1 MNDYNFSYNS
11 WLARMQL
18 NNRLKQ
24 SKYYP
29 MYRKIFINRKDN
41 VEDASIE
48 LIHERFHISLS
59 KLTSGNMIYD
69 LWRMLRVLNIFVD
82 MKKKQYFSEKP
93 ILNENAISM
102 DIYLSQKDDYVE
114 LGKLYLDIYNLF
126 KKMFK
131 LTVFVQEGAATYV
144 SLHAPLKTVL
154 WNKLEDRRTKLK
166 IQLDDYKPYQFA
178 RLISKKWAID
188 KYGVQDTAKI
198 VLDFPYIDLD
208 LLSMSEEEIEKVL
221 SYYDSKARWTK
232 LLEIDDNTIN
242 KIVNALENHDLLL
255 FFEQCA
261 NIFDEKKNLIDR
273 EKWLDINF
281 FQNIRVHS
289 VLDRCGIK
297 VSSTDLKRIYVNDL
311 MLNANYKLYTAI
323 LMAKKSSDLQK
334 SFLENINIELDN
346 EFMAL
351 SEFAE
356 INFIKSRVTQFKI
369 VKWFWEENYG
379 GHEMDQFINFVGRRK
394 HIMLLQNAAEEANL
408 SLILPIDTEVDD
420 LDSFLSPDMIVQ
432 IIIAIATSSSISTVI
447 VEAIKSKKK
456 DFSIKK
462 NGNNIE
468 INITN
473 ASDDDIKE
481 IIEAMKKN

>member
-1 MNDYNFSYNS
+1 
-11 WLARMQL
+11 
-18 NNRLKQ
+18 
-24 SKYYP
+24 
-29 MYRKIFINRKDN
+29 
-41 VEDASIE
+41 
-48 LIHERFHISLS
+48 
-59 KLTSGNMIYD
+59 
-69 LWRMLRVLNIFVD
+69 
-82 MKKKQYFSEKP
+82 
-93 ILNENAISM
+93 
-102 DIYLSQKDDYVE
+102 
-114 LGKLYLDIYNLF
+114 
-126 KKMFK
+126 
-131 LTVFVQEGAATYV
+131 
-144 SLHAPLKTVL
+144 
-154 WNKLEDRRTKLK
+154 
-166 IQLDDYKPYQFA
+166 
-178 RLISKKWAID
+178 
-188 KYGVQDTAKI
+188 
-198 VLDFPYIDLD
+198 
-208 LLSMSEEEIEKVL
+208 
-221 SYYDSKARWTK
+221 
-232 LLEIDDNTIN
+232 
-242 KIVNALENHDLLL
+242 
-255 FFEQCA
+255 
-261 NIFDEKKNLIDR
+261 
-273 EKWLDINF
+273 
-281 FQNIRVHS
+281 
-289 VLDRCGIK
+289 
-297 VSSTDLKRIYVNDL
+297 
-311 MLNANYKLYTAI
+311 
-323 LMAKKSSDLQK
+323 MAKKSSDLQK

>member
-1 MNDYNFSYNS
+1 
-11 WLARMQL
+11 
-18 NNRLKQ
+18 
-24 SKYYP
+24 
-29 MYRKIFINRKDN
+29 
-41 VEDASIE
+41 
-48 LIHERFHISLS
+48 
-59 KLTSGNMIYD
+59 
-69 LWRMLRVLNIFVD
+69 
-82 MKKKQYFSEKP
+82 
-93 ILNENAISM
+93 
-102 DIYLSQKDDYVE
+102 
-114 LGKLYLDIYNLF
+114 
-126 KKMFK
+126 
-131 LTVFVQEGAATYV
+131 
-144 SLHAPLKTVL
+144 
-154 WNKLEDRRTKLK
+154 
-166 IQLDDYKPYQFA
+166 
-178 RLISKKWAID
+178 
-188 KYGVQDTAKI
+188 
-198 VLDFPYIDLD
+198 
-208 LLSMSEEEIEKVL
+208 
-221 SYYDSKARWTK
+221 
-232 LLEIDDNTIN
+232 
-242 KIVNALENHDLLL
+242 
-255 FFEQCA
+255 
-261 NIFDEKKNLIDR
+261 
-273 EKWLDINF
+273 
-281 FQNIRVHS
+281 
-289 VLDRCGIK
+289 
-297 VSSTDLKRIYVNDL
+297 